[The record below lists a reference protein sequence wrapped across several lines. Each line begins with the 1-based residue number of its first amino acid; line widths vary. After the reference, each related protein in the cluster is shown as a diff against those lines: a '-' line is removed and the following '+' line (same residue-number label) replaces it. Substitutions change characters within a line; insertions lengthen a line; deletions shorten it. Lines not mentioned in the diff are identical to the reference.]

1 MLSSLQEI
9 EFIDK
14 DKYLGH
20 GGFAKVFRVR
30 HKKDSQIYALK
41 IINLNGLKRQE
52 LMALKNEIEI
62 HQQISH

>member
-41 IINLNGLKRQE
+41 IINLNGLK
-52 LMALKNEIEI
+52 
-62 HQQISH
+62 